1 MCKPFC
7 LLVLAGSLLLGGSA
21 ASAASAGRPGE
32 YHDATEPAGS
42 LAAIFRHRQAEL
54 SRARAAALRS
64 APAELAPQTPAFLP
78 DAGNIAILDDS
89 EGVVVRPNT
98 FDLQQRTLRFTPS
111 NAAASQYTAAAQALN
126 FDGNAD
132 SNGTPLA
139 GLGDDDTRLV
149 PLPFAFPFFGQRH
162 TSIYI
167 NSDGNLTFD
176 AGDFS
181 SDPRTEGRAISGP
194 PRLCPFYE
202 DLDPSQPAASVR
214 YLAASDRAVITWDRV
229 PDYASSGI
237 GPRQTFQVTLYP
249 DGRIEF
255 HYQSI
260 TGQSAVIG
268 IAPGAQS
275 NGVTAADFSVGVS
288 ASASGAIFEAFTQSP
303 SIDFVGVSQKF
314 YRNHDDAYDYIVL
327 FNTVGFSGE
336 PDPSGF
342 AAERNVR
349 NQVQGIGGILR
360 SNPIFDDG
368 PAWGSALRLQ
378 SFVNMAQLSSYP
390 ADPTAIISIL
400 GPNNTL
406 SVLGQENGHR
416 FLAYVRYLD
425 PISVQPSL
433 NLLGRANAHW
443 SFFFNSDA
451 SVVEGNRIQDMGA
464 GQSPRFATTGAVEHY
479 GAFDQYLMGLRSP
492 DEVPASF
499 VVLNPS
505 VGLPAGTLPATGI
518 RFNGT
523 RQDITVQMI
532 VAAEGKRVP
541 DSTVS
546 QKRFNYAFA
555 LLIPAGTQPSTSDL
569 AKIDQIRPA
578 WENYFGPAVD
588 NRGSAR
594 TSLVK
599 QLQLS
604 TWPAGGVIKGSPGTA
619 TVSIA
624 APAAAKLIIQ
634 LSAAND
640 AITVPTSV
648 SIAAGATSAG
658 FAITGNHLGVAG
670 LVATASDPA
679 FDIAQTLVQVRED
692 PSQLHLDVVS
702 GASQQGGAG
711 GNLPQR
717 IVLRVHDDNGVPF
730 SGVGVTLSAAADG
743 VVTPAHAFTDSSGQV
758 SVNWRLASSTGTN
771 TLSAS
776 LDAASSVA
784 TTTTATGLPQPAVTT
799 AGVVNAASFNQGASA
814 ANTAISPGSLLS
826 IFGSALSNGTLSAT
840 SFPLPTT
847 LLSTSVTMN
856 GIAAPL
862 IYVSPD
868 QINLQAPFELSGSS
882 AQLVIT
888 TGAGPSTP
896 VTVPV
901 AAVQPGIFFN
911 PVSGAGVILQ
921 NSTGALTVT
930 QPARAGDFLQIYAT
944 GLGAVSP
951 AGLTG
956 FAAPASPLA
965 QTSVQPQVT
974 IAGQPASVA
983 FAGLAPGFAG
993 LYQVNVQVP
1002 AGIPAG
1008 IQSVT
1013 LTINGL
1019 SSNAVQI
1026 TTGP

>member
-1 MCKPFC
+1 M
-7 LLVLAGSLLLGGSA
+7 A
-21 ASAASAGRPGE
+21 A
-32 YHDATEPAGS
+32 
-42 LAAIFRHRQAEL
+42 LFRHRQAEL
-54 SRARAAALRS
+54 GRAKAGSLS
-64 APAELAPQTPAFLP
+64 PATGQLAPQIPAFLP

-89 EGVVVRPNT
+89 EGVVVRPNA
-98 FDLQQRTLRFTPS
+98 FDLQQRTLRFTPFD
-111 NAAASQYTAAAQALN
+111 AAASQYTAAAQALN

-132 SNGTPLA
+132 TAGTPLI
-139 GLGDDDTRLV
+139 GLGDDDARLV

-162 TSIYI
+162 TSVYI
-167 NSDGNLTFD
+167 NSDGNLTFGAAD
-176 AGDFS
+176 TS
-181 SDPRTEGRAISGP
+181 SDPRSVGRAISGP
-194 PRLCPFYE
+194 PRLCPFFD
-202 DLDPSQPAASVR
+202 DLDPTQSGASVR
-214 YLAASDRAVITWDRV
+214 YLAAPDRAVITWDQV
-229 PDYASSGI
+229 PEYASSGV

-260 TGQSAVIG
+260 TGQSAVVG
-268 IAPGAQS
+268 IAPGAQA

-288 ASASGAIFEAFTQSP
+288 APAAGAIFEAFTQSP

-314 YRNHDDAYDYIVL
+314 YRNHDDAYDYIIL

-342 AAERNVR
+342 AAERNIR
-349 NQVQGIGGILR
+349 NQVRGIGGVLR

-378 SFVNMAQLSSYP
+378 SFVNMSQLSSYP
-390 ADPTAIISIL
+390 ADPTANIAIL

-406 SVLGQENGHR
+406 SVLGQESGHR

-425 PISVQPSL
+425 PISGRPSL

-443 SFFFNSDA
+443 SFFFDSDA
-451 SVVEGNRIQDMGA
+451 SVVEGNRIEDMGA
-464 GQSPRFATTGAVEHY
+464 GQSPRFATTGAVQHY
-479 GAFDQYLMGLRSP
+479 GPFDQYLMGLRSP
-492 DEVPASF
+492 DDVPASF

-505 VGLPAGTLPATGI
+505 VGLPTGALPMTGI

-555 LLIPAGTQPSTSDL
+555 LLIPAGTQPSASDL
-569 AKIDQIRPA
+569 AKIDGIRQA
-578 WENYFGPAVD
+578 WEGYFGPAVD
-588 NRGSAR
+588 NRGSAQ
-594 TSLVK
+594 TGLVK

-604 TWPAGGVIKGSPGTA
+604 TWPAGGVLKGNSGAA

-624 APAAAKLIIQ
+624 APASAMLTIQ

-640 AITVPTSV
+640 AITVPASV
-648 SIAAGATSAG
+648 SIAAGATSTG
-658 FAITGNHLGVAG
+658 FTITGNHLGVAG
-670 LVATASDPA
+670 LTATASDPA
-679 FDIAQTLVQVRED
+679 FDAAQTFVQVRED
-692 PSQLHLDVVS
+692 PTQLHLDVVS

-717 IVLRVHDDNGVPF
+717 VVLRVHDDNGVPF
-730 SGVGVTLSAAADG
+730 SGVGVTLSASADG
-743 VVTPAHAFTDSSGQV
+743 VVTPAHVLTDSSGQA
-758 SVNWRLASSTGTN
+758 SVTWRLATSTGTN

-784 TTTTATGLPQPAVTT
+784 AATTAAGLPQPVFTA

-814 ANTAISPGSLLS
+814 ANTAIAPGSLVS
-826 IFGSALSNGTLSAT
+826 IFGSALSNGTLGAA

-856 GIAAPL
+856 GVAAPL

-868 QINLQAPFELSGSS
+868 QINLQVPFEISGSS
-882 AQLVIT
+882 AQILIT
-888 TGAGPSTP
+888 TGAGPSAP
-896 VTVPV
+896 VNVPV
-901 AAVQPGIFFN
+901 ATAQPGIFFST
-911 PVSGAGVILQ
+911 VSGAGVILQ
-921 NSTGALTVT
+921 NATGALTAV

-944 GLGAVSP
+944 GLGAVAP
-951 AGLTG
+951 AGLSG
-956 FAAPASPLA
+956 FAAPASPPA
-965 QTSVQPQVT
+965 QTSIRPQVT
-974 IAGQPASVA
+974 IGGQPATVV

-1002 AGIPAG
+1002 AGIPPG
-1008 IQSVT
+1008 IQNVT

-1019 SSNAVQI
+1019 ISNAVQI
-1026 TTGP
+1026 TTGQ